1 MKVALDSTYSVD
13 LRPSGIG
20 VYCSN
25 LISALVKV
33 APVHHFELAYRGSR
47 FVRSFRFP
55 MPGAN
60 CKRRLLEEFNCYLFR
75 DQVDLFHG
83 LNQRLPK
90 CRFAATVSTFH
101 DLFVLNGDYS
111 TPEFRARFA
120 TFARDAADRS
130 DRIIA
135 VSQYTADQVVKLLG
149 FESSRIHVVHHGITP
164 VPHQTPEELEHFR
177 KKNELQA
184 PFLLNV
190 GAIQK
195 RKNIVRIIE
204 LLERLPAHYGL
215 VLVGATGYGIEKI
228 MERIEASPAC
238 DRIRLIGY
246 INEDLLAKLYR
257 TAELLVFPSLD
268 EGFGFPVLEAMSA
281 GLPVVTSNC
290 SAMTEI
296 AGGAARLVDPKDT
309 DSIEAGIVEVL
320 SDNEARATLIDKGL
334 KRAAQ
339 FHWVKTANETL
350 QVYGKAIKS

>member
-1 MKVALDSTYSVD
+1 LRVALDSTYSVD

-33 APVHHFELAYRGSR
+33 APTYYFELAYRGNR
-47 FVRSFRFP
+47 FARSFRFP

-75 DQVDLFHG
+75 NRVDLFHG
-83 LNQRLPK
+83 LNQRLPR
-90 CRFAATVSTFH
+90 CSFASTVSTFH

-120 TFARDAADRS
+120 AFARDAANRS
-130 DRIIA
+130 DHIIA
-135 VSQYTADQVVKLLG
+135 VSQYTADRVEEFLE
-149 FESSRIHVVHHGITP
+149 FEMPRIHVVHHGVTP
-164 VPHQTPEELEHFR
+164 VPHRTPEELEYFR

-204 LLERLPAHYGL
+204 LLERLPAYYRL
-215 VLVGATGYGIEKI
+215 VLAGSAGYGIDKI
-228 MERIEASPAC
+228 MERIEASPAR

-246 INEDLLAKLYR
+246 INDDLLAKLYR
-257 TAELLVFPSLD
+257 TAELLIFPSLE

-290 SAMTEI
+290 SAMPEI

-309 DSIEAGIVEVL
+309 DSIEAGTVEILGNSKARGVL
-320 SDNEARATLIDKGL
+320 IGKGF
-334 KRAAQ
+334 KRAAE
-339 FHWVKTANETL
+339 FHWVKAAHETL
-350 QVYGKAIKS
+350 QVYETAIKS